1 MLQEMCDQVMKRYW
15 ESAAKNYPVNLPIA
29 LPHLYHRINECV
41 GSADNLQ
48 LIVETLA
55 YQGQAATTVHN
66 GTTYVKFLM
75 PGDKSKPD
83 ITKADL
89 AEVNLLCAL
98 EQVQDNI
105 NNINAEITEQQNNAK
120 SSLQSGSKVQVC
132 GKIRTQLNTR
142 HFDKSLSKRLLHL
155 SRQILH
161 AFKTGVQAIRESIAY
176 DLSAEGV
183 ANTMD
188 ELQEVL
194 EECKDINSLLNT
206 GVMEEDVDDT
216 SLQEELE
223 QLMSTDQ
230 KSVTHHEELTKSM
243 SGLTL
248 PDVPQSNPLSSLNTQ
263 PSSPTLKAT
272 P

>member
-1 MLQEMCDQVMKRYW
+1 MRDAIEKFEGTVDSL
-15 ESAAKNYPVNLPIA
+15 
-29 LPHLYHRINECV
+29 
-41 GSADNLQ
+41 
-48 LIVETLA
+48 
-55 YQGQAATTVHN
+55 TT
-66 GTTYVKFLM
+66 
-75 PGDKSKPD
+75 
-83 ITKADL
+83 
-89 AEVNLLCAL
+89 EVNLLCAL

-120 SSLQSGSKVQVC
+120 SSLQSGSKVQALSC
-132 GKIRTQLNTR
+132 LRKKRTLE
-142 HFDKSLSKRLLHL
+142 KSLSKQLGALENVSNCLQQLQETRINKCNGINAN
-155 SRQILH
+155 RQILH